1 MKLSKWE
8 VENTDNIYIPTESFG
23 WCIGRRGCKT
33 QGEVWLADN
42 LCQRCWDKT
51 GRNYENELGMDS
63 VLPLAWETF
72 KDEGLLN

>member
-33 QGEVWLADN
+33 QGEVWLADIYVSDAGIRQVEIMRMN
-42 LCQRCWDKT
+42 
-51 GRNYENELGMDS
+51 
-63 VLPLAWETF
+63 
-72 KDEGLLN
+72 